1 MLAISLPTKRDHVIG
16 LVLLLIALIC
26 PLPATADDGANIYA
40 LRVDGLACP
49 FCAYGIEKE
58 LQSVLG
64 VEQVETNIK
73 DGVVIVT
80 MQEGA
85 GLDESTARQAVGNAG
100 FTLKEFDRMPSDSQQ

>member
-1 MLAISLPTKRDHVIG
+1 MLAISLPTERGYVIG
-16 LVLLLIALIC
+16 LALLLIALFC
-26 PLPATADDGANIYA
+26 PLPAAADDGGSIYT

-58 LQSVLG
+58 LHSVQG

-85 GLDESTARQAVGNAG
+85 DLDESTARQAVGDAG
-100 FTLKEFDRMPSDSQQ
+100 FTLRGFDRMPSDSQQ